1 VNTAQRL
8 DDLAISVCQ
17 TIRDLRKEHQAWI
30 SIDSLHDRMG
40 LENLRTVDAAVAFAR
55 AKGWV
60 AIGGAPAH
68 SVLLKQGAP

>member
-1 VNTAQRL
+1 MNTVQRL

-55 AKGWV
+55 AKGWL
-60 AIGGAPAH
+60 AIGGVPAH

>member
-1 VNTAQRL
+1 MNTAQRL

-55 AKGWV
+55 AKGWL
-60 AIGGAPAH
+60 AIGGVPAH